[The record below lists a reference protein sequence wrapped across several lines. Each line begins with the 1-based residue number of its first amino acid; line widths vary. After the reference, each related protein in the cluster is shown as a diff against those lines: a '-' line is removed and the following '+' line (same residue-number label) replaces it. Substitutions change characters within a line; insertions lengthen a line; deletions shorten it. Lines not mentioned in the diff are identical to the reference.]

1 MLELVTYQSAFGRRP
16 FAEWFAGLDEPAKGK
31 VQGALDRL
39 AGGHLSEIK
48 SVGGGVLERRIH
60 WGPGYRIYFGRRGA
74 AIVVLLGG
82 GTKRDQ
88 QTDIAT
94 AQRRWEDYKQRT

>member
-1 MLELVTYQSAFGRRP
+1 MLELTIYQAASGQRP
-16 FAEWFAGLDEPAKGK
+16 FDEWFAGLDAPAKAK

-39 AGGHLSEIK
+39 AAGHLSE

-82 GTKRDQ
+82 GIKRHQ
-88 QTDIAT
+88 QNDIAT
-94 AQRRWEDYKQRT
+94 AQRRWDDYRRRT